1 MQKKLLIIDGQIF
14 QTDARDRG
22 MGRYSARLIESLLKQ
37 KNYDKVQLIIAKH
50 TRRNRRCT
58 EDIHEMFPDIDV
70 VRLNLKNTTKNSVEK
85 AFFHN
90 KKEINNYI
98 SDILREN
105 YKIDY
110 LILSPFQEPVV
121 SVFPE
126 GVKKI
131 LIFYDLIPYLYHNQ
145 YRKLMQF
152 DNYLKR
158 FSLLF
163 QADKILTISQS
174 VRDDLMV
181 YLGIPDDQIA
191 AIDGAAIK
199 SDESPVKPAGIDV
212 PDKYILMPTSDDPRK
227 NNLRAVLG
235 FEKFKSA
242 QNENYK
248 LVITSRIHKSER
260 NRLEKFS
267 KNLLFTGNIKEAEL
281 DWLYERCE
289 AVLFAPESEG
299 LGLPILEAVLTN
311 KRVVCSSINVFKEI
325 SKDAFYY
332 CDHEDQNSIA
342 DAITSALATSNR
354 SVPKKEYQSILD
366 HYNWDQTAKRSI
378 RAIDSTK
385 VRKVRNLPKIAM
397 FVPAPDGL
405 SAVGKFVAEGHPT
418 LSKYFDID
426 YYAESGQYH
435 EPTRPNYLQYIANYY
450 PAECFSV
457 NKYMQYDA
465 VIYHIGNSDYHI
477 ESIRNSLYLPG
488 YTILHD
494 TNITEAYRIMFERG
508 MISSE
513 RRDLE
518 EQITTSGP
526 SEMSRCISSV
536 VNNQLG
542 VITHSKYA
550 AKATE
555 EVLLDKV
562 PIKSINL
569 STCCPFIKKQRDYRR
584 CIIGLAG
591 IIADIKGIK
600 VIEAIAKNPSFAE
613 CSIKLF
619 GYNYAPKATM
629 ARLRSYSN
637 VSVSTNLSDFDFQNS
652 IGKLD
657 IFINYRIKYQGETSL
672 STIEA
677 MRQGVVVIVRNIGWY
692 SELPDDA
699 VVKVN
704 SEEEVI
710 EKILELKSN
719 PDRLTEIS
727 NKAILYIQQNHTQS
741 QYAEGI
747 EDLIKSSSKTKTN
760 MQHIENEL
768 KSGKIRTSTQLLAL
782 YKQISNGELM

>member
-22 MGRYSARLIESLLKQ
+22 MGRYSARFIESLLEQ
-37 KNYDKVQLIIAKH
+37 NHYDMAQLIVAKNSH
-50 TRRNRRCT
+50 NKHPYN
-58 EDIHEMFPDIDV
+58 EYLHEVFPNLDI
-70 VRLNLKNTTKNSVEK
+70 VRLDLINTTRVRIEK
-85 AFFHN
+85 VISHN
-90 KKEINNYI
+90 KKEVSNYI
-98 SDILREN
+98 SDTVGKN

-110 LILSPFQEPVV
+110 LIPSPFQEPVV

-131 LIFYDLIPYLYHNQ
+131 LIFYDLIPYLYYDQ
-145 YRKLMQF
+145 YRKLMNF

-163 QADKILTISQS
+163 EADKILTISQS

-181 YLGIPDDQIA
+181 YLGISSDRIM
-191 AIDGAAIK
+191 AIDGAAIR
-199 SDESPVKPAGIDV
+199 SDESPAKPLVVI

-235 FEKFKSA
+235 FEKFRSV
-242 QNENYK
+242 QNEDYK
-248 LVITSRIHKSER
+248 LIITSKIHKNER
-260 NRLEKFS
+260 IRLEKFS

-281 DWLYERCE
+281 DWLYYNCQ
-289 AVLFAPESEG
+289 AVLFVSESEG

-354 SVPKKEYQSILD
+354 SVPKREYQSILK
-366 HYNWDQTAKRSI
+366 HYNWGQTAKRSI

-385 VRKVRNLPKIAM
+385 DRKVRKLPKIAI
-397 FVPAPDGL
+397 FIPAPDGL

-435 EPTRPNYLQYIANYY
+435 EPTRPNYLQYLSNYY
-450 PAECFSV
+450 PAESFGV
-457 NKYMQYDA
+457 NKYMQYEA

-494 TNITEAYRIMFERG
+494 TNVSEAYRIMFEKG

-518 EQITTSGP
+518 EQITTICP
-526 SEMSRCISSV
+526 SKMSRCISSV

-542 VITHSKYA
+542 IITHSKYA
-550 AKATE
+550 TKATQ
-555 EVLLDKV
+555 EVLSNNV

-569 STCCPFIKKQRDYRR
+569 STYCSSMTKQRDYSKLT
-584 CIIGLAG
+584 IGLAG
-591 IIADIKGIK
+591 IIADIKGIQ
-600 VIEAIAKNPSFAE
+600 VIEAIANNSLFAD
-613 CSIKLF
+613 CNIKLF
-619 GYNYAPKATM
+619 GYNYATKGTM
-629 ARLRSYSN
+629 NRLRSYNN
-637 VSVSTNLSDFDFQNS
+637 VTVSTDLTDFDFQNNIS
-652 IGKLD
+652 KLD
-657 IFINYRIKYQGETSL
+657 IFVNYRMKYQGETSL

-677 MRQGVVVIVRNIGWY
+677 MRQGVVVIVRNVGWY

-699 VVKVN
+699 VIKVN
-704 SEEEVI
+704 SEEEAI
-710 EKILELKSN
+710 EKLLELKSN
-719 PDRLTEIS
+719 PDKLMEIS
-727 NKAILYIQQNHTQS
+727 NRAILYIQQNHTHR

-747 EDLIKSSSKTKTN
+747 ADLIESSRKTKTDL
-760 MQHIENEL
+760 QYIVNEI
-768 KSGKIRTSTQLLAL
+768 KSGKIRTSTQLLTL
-782 YKQISNGELM
+782 YQQISKGELT